1 MSPSR
6 HNKAL
11 TATINR
17 IALRYGATPTDHSV
31 EIAAKIGTIVVA
43 TSATVV
49 DAIAE
54 LGKRAGPVYV
64 AMTNREALRD
74 ARRAAEGTKVGVMQ
88 PDGEIVRPAGG

>member
-6 HNKAL
+6 RNKAL

-74 ARRAAEGTKVGVMQ
+74 ARRAAEGTNVGVMQ
-88 PDGEIVRPAGG
+88 PDGEIVRAAGG